1 MRLGEGDGVGDP
13 VRYQQEMDRRR
24 DQIRRDEE
32 LARRMQQL
40 GIGVFNGIGRAAD
53 GEGEGEGEG
62 DAEAGAGAG
71 NQNFIQQ
78 AREALTANYAQAGQ
92 AARDLLSGFV
102 MGGRENRMPGTGM
115 PLQMEQMLE
124 LLGGGGGGR
133 GGGAGGAD
141 IGGNGQPRRR
151 PQPQDPAEQGGQD
164 DTRPYDRP
172 EEVLG
177 HRRGDGR
184 PRRISVRRRQAVPD
198 GAGGHRI
205 ARDYDHAVE
214 DQNGRRIQDWANSVP
229 VPS

>member
-1 MRLGEGDGVGDP
+1 MRLGEGDEEGDP
-13 VRYQQEMDRRR
+13 IRYQQEMDRRR

-40 GIGVFNGIGRAAD
+40 GIGIFNGVGVNNNRQAD
-53 GEGEGEGEG
+53 GEGE
-62 DAEAGAGAG
+62 DAGAGNG

-92 AARDLLSGFV
+92 AARDLLNGFV
-102 MGGRENRMPGTGM
+102 MGRENRMPGM
-115 PLQMEQMLE
+115 PVQMEQMLE
-124 LLGGGGGGR
+124 LLGGGGGG
-133 GGGAGGAD
+133 GGGGGD
-141 IGGNGQPRRR
+141 NDGSGQQPRAR

-164 DTRPYDRP
+164 DTQTYDRP
-172 EEVLG
+172 EEVIR

-184 PRRISVRRRQAVPD
+184 PRRISVRRRTAVPD

-205 ARDYDHAVE
+205 ARDHDDVVE

-229 VPS
+229 VPVPS